1 MLHIGVDERLVARL
15 RPNLC
20 KILARNSVLG
30 RRGGVTPFK
39 WRWSPNEAVMGTIAI
54 PLWAT
59 LGTFLPAI

>member
-1 MLHIGVDERLVARL
+1 MLHIDVDERLVARL

-39 WRWSPNEAVMGTIAI
+39 WRWAPKEAVIGQ
-54 PLWAT
+54 
-59 LGTFLPAI
+59 